1 MPSSLIFL
9 TNPNITLLV
18 NAGYRY
24 KLHMISY
31 SLSLYIRIYNIYIY
45 TYIYVPYPVCIK
57 KININW
63 LFGYTGYTALS
74 QVVDQTKRR
83 PGGLQGIDDLVT
95 DLLSEDLQL

>member
-1 MPSSLIFL
+1 MS
-9 TNPNITLLV
+9 
-18 NAGYRY
+18 
-24 KLHMISY
+24 
-31 SLSLYIRIYNIYIY
+31 RIPC
-45 TYIYVPYPVCIK
+45 VLK
-57 KININW
+57 KTININW